1 MHLSKIGSNI
11 KVGKYVSRGDYI
23 GDVGS
28 TGLSTGP
35 HLHYSF
41 YINDRYVDPLK
52 IDLPSLPIC
61 GDTIPNA
68 YLKNAIAELR
78 GNTEKMMASRDDDE
92 PQV

>member
-1 MHLSKIGSNI
+1 M
-11 KVGKYVSRGDYI
+11 YI
-23 GDVGS
+23 F
-28 TGLSTGP
+28 
-35 HLHYSF
+35 SF

-52 IDLPSLPIC
+52 IDLPSLPIG

-78 GNTEKMMASRDDDE
+78 VNTEKMMASRDDDE